1 MSACQAEDRGFESRR
16 SRQKTD
22 LLSSGRFFFLDIAN
36 RAQEWYNN
44 MAMKEASQP
53 IVV

>member
-1 MSACQAEDRGFESRR
+1 
-16 SRQKTD
+16 
-22 LLSSGRFFFLDIAN
+22 LDIAN